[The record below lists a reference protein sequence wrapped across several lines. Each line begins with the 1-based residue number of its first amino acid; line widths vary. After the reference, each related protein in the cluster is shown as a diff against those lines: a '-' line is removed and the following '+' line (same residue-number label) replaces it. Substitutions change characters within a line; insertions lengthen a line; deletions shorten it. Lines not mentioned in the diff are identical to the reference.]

1 MLNIPE
7 VRSKQFGER
16 QTWQAPTGAR
26 GDTGHAVPALMEF
39 TL

>member
-7 VRSKQFGER
+7 VRSEQLGER
-16 QTWQAPTGAR
+16 QMRQAPTGAC
-26 GDTGHAVPALMEF
+26 GDTGHSVPALMEF